1 MKKVAS
7 VLALSFIFGCLAL
20 APAQEK
26 PAQDQGQ
33 AAHKPPKILVITREF
48 VKPGRTGA
56 VHEKT
61 ESAFVQAFASQKWPT
76 HYLAMD
82 SLSGRPRSLFLT
94 GYGSFE
100 DMEKDA
106 RAVQKN
112 AVLSAALDKAGYSDG
127 DLLSEM
133 DGGTFAYR
141 EDLSLHIADGVD
153 IPHMRYFEIARFKIK
168 PGHDKD
174 WEQLVKLVMSGY
186 EKTPDVVWACY
197 EVVYGNQ
204 GDGTFLFFTPRKT
217 AAEVDQAFA
226 RGKDFE
232 KAMGDEGMKQ
242 MRDLSASTIENSET
256 NLFMLNP
263 RMSYADESFV
273 KADPDFWTIKA
284 AAPAPKKKGNPE
296 AAKK

>member
-1 MKKVAS
+1 MNKTAS
-7 VLALSFIFGCLAL
+7 VLALSFIFGCLAM
-20 APAQEK
+20 APAQDK
-26 PAQDQGQ
+26 PAQGMN
-33 AAHKPPKILVITREF
+33 KPPKVLVITREF
-48 VKPGRTGA
+48 VRPGRTGA

-76 HYLAMD
+76 HYMAMD

-94 GYGSFE
+94 GYDSFE
-100 DMEKDA
+100 AMETDA
-106 RAVQKN
+106 RAVRKN
-112 AVLSAALDKAGYSDG
+112 TVLSAALDKAGYNDG

-141 EDLSLHIADGVD
+141 EDLSLHIGEGAD
-153 IPHMRYFEIARFKIK
+153 IPHMRYFEVSRYKIK

-174 WEQLVKLVMSGY
+174 WEQLVKMVMAAYDKSA
-186 EKTPDVVWACY
+186 DVTWACY

-204 GDGTFLFFTPRKT
+204 GEGTFLFFTPRKT
-217 AAEVDQAFA
+217 AAEIDQAFA

-232 KAMGDEGMKQ
+232 KAMGEDGMKQ
-242 MRDLSASTIENSET
+242 MRELSASTIDNSES

-263 RMSYADESFV
+263 RMSYVEDSWV
-273 KADPDFWTIKA
+273 KADPEFWTIKTA
-284 AAPAPKKKGNPE
+284 TPAPKKKGEAE